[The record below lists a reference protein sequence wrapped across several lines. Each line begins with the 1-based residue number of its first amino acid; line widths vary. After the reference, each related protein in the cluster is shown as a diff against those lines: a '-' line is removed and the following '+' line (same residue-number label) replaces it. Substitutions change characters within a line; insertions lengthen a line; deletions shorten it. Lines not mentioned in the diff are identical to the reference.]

1 MAGEASVESRIAVLT
16 NWGFFGAFGVGS
28 VLSGFRSD
36 SYLLGLLGFALLAA
50 GFVAH
55 LIINRIYAIEFAEGE
70 IAAAAFAI
78 FDVALLGFVA
88 SWLFTPNFDRTQV
101 ELGLTGSALAV
112 VGCFAYVVTRHGL
125 KGSFSMFHI
134 KRPAP

>member
-1 MAGEASVESRIAVLT
+1 M
-16 NWGFFGAFGVGS
+16 
-28 VLSGFRSD
+28 
-36 SYLLGLLGFALLAA
+36 
-50 GFVAH
+50 AH
-55 LIINRIYAIEFAEGE
+55 LIINRIYTIEFAEGE
-70 IAAAAFAI
+70 IAAAFAI
-78 FDVALLGFVA
+78 FGLALLGFVA

-112 VGCFAYVVTRHGL
+112 VGCFAYLVTRHGL

>member
-1 MAGEASVESRIAVLT
+1 MPSDASVESRIAVLT
-16 NWGFFGAFGVGS
+16 NWGFLGAFGVGF

-50 GFVAH
+50 AFVAH

-70 IAAAAFAI
+70 IAVAFAI
-78 FDVALLGFVA
+78 FGLALLGFVL
-88 SWLFTPNFDRTQV
+88 SWLFAPNFDRTQV
-101 ELGLTGSALAV
+101 ELGLTGAALAV
-112 VGCFAYVVTRHGL
+112 AGCFAYVVTRHGL

>member
-16 NWGFFGAFGVGS
+16 NWGFLGAFGVGF

-50 GFVAH
+50 AFVAH

-70 IAAAAFAI
+70 IAAAFAI
-78 FDVALLGFVA
+78 FGLALLGFVA
-88 SWLFTPNFDRTQV
+88 GWLFTPNFDRTQV

-125 KGSFSMFHI
+125 KGSFSMFHT

>member
-16 NWGFFGAFGVGS
+16 NWGFLGSFGVGF

-50 GFVAH
+50 AFVAH
-55 LIINRIYAIEFAEGE
+55 LLINRIYAIEFAEGE
-70 IAAAAFAI
+70 IATAFAI
-78 FDVALLGFVA
+78 FGLALLGFVA

-101 ELGLTGSALAV
+101 GLGLTGAALAV
-112 VGCFAYVVTRHGL
+112 AGCFAYVVTRHGL

-134 KRPAP
+134 KRSNP

>member
-1 MAGEASVESRIAVLT
+1 MAGEANVESRIAVLT
-16 NWGFFGAFGVGS
+16 NWGFLGAFGVGF

-50 GFVAH
+50 AFVAH
-55 LIINRIYAIEFAEGE
+55 LIINRIYTIEFAEGE
-70 IAAAAFAI
+70 IAAAFAI
-78 FDVALLGFVA
+78 FGLALLGFVA

-112 VGCFAYVVTRHGL
+112 VGCFAYLVTRHGL

>member
-1 MAGEASVESRIAVLT
+1 MTGESSVESRIAVLT
-16 NWGFFGAFGVGS
+16 DWGFLGAFGVGF
-28 VLSGFRSD
+28 VLSGFSSD
-36 SYLLGLLGFALLAA
+36 SYLFGLLGFALLAA
-50 GFVAH
+50 AFVAH

-70 IAAAAFAI
+70 IAAAFAI
-78 FDVALLGFVA
+78 FGLALLGFVA

-101 ELGLTGSALAV
+101 ELSLTGAALAV
-112 VGCFAYVVTRHGL
+112 VGCFAYVVTRHGM

>member
-1 MAGEASVESRIAVLT
+1 MAGEANVESRIAVLT
-16 NWGFFGAFGVGS
+16 NWGFLGAFGVGF
-28 VLSGFRSD
+28 VLSGFRSN

-50 GFVAH
+50 AFVAH
-55 LIINRIYAIEFAEGE
+55 LIINRIYTIEFAEGE
-70 IAAAAFAI
+70 IAAAFAI
-78 FDVALLGFVA
+78 FGLALLGFVA

-112 VGCFAYVVTRHGL
+112 VGCFAYLVTRHGL

>member
-16 NWGFFGAFGVGS
+16 NWGFLGAFGVGF

-50 GFVAH
+50 AFVAH

-70 IAAAAFAI
+70 IAAAFAI
-78 FDVALLGFVA
+78 FGLALLGFVA

>member
-16 NWGFFGAFGVGS
+16 NWGFLGALGVGF

-50 GFVAH
+50 AFVAH

-70 IAAAAFAI
+70 IAAAFAI
-78 FDVALLGFVA
+78 FGLALLGFVA
-88 SWLFTPNFDRTQV
+88 SWLFTPSFDRTQV

-112 VGCFAYVVTRHGL
+112 AGCFAYVVTRHGL

-134 KRPAP
+134 KRPIP